1 MSLFFLYLMRVRWQ
15 FYFWYED
22 LKFERTYTYAIP
34 ISKEHA
40 TAFGL
45 PAEEFEAKV
54 TIEADE
60 EKHGQVSQRGIINIY
75 LPGDNKQTK
84 DLAYSLAVNFAEH
97 ITFSIGK
104 IKLDGSFISNELL
117 PETPEEEAAVG
128 ENRFSW
134 TMRIK
139 EVPERVAF
147 DSTSLQRLTNNP
159 LIKQFNQAN
168 NAASPIDRFIGL
180 FKILEDLYGGH
191 PIKPTLRASVEL
203 KQIAM
208 GHLQVEESGSM
219 RQITEAEFE
228 GLIDKL
234 ANTRHE
240 CAHLRSSTGFGIT
253 YGDARVQSEVEPLL
267 PALETLAYEAVQ
279 KRIV

>member
-1 MSLFFLYLMRVRWQ
+1 MRVRWQ

-22 LKFERTYTYAIP
+22 LKFERTYTFGIP

-40 TAFGL
+40 EAFEL
-45 PAEEFEAKV
+45 PAEVFEAKV

-60 EKHGQVSQRGIINIY
+60 EKHGHVTQRGIINIY
-75 LPGDNKQTK
+75 LPGDNEQTK
-84 DLAYSLAVNFAEH
+84 DLAYSLAINFAEH
-97 ITFSIGK
+97 ITFSMGK

-117 PETPEEEAAVG
+117 PETPEEEATVG
-128 ENRFSW
+128 ENRFGW
-134 TMRIK
+134 TVQIK

-147 DSTSLQRLTNNP
+147 DSASLQRLTNNP
-159 LIKQFNQAN
+159 LIKQFNEAN

-191 PIKPTLRASVEL
+191 PIKPALKVAAEL
-203 KQIAM
+203 KQIALE
-208 GHLQVEESGSM
+208 HLQIEDGGST

-240 CAHLRSSTGFGIT
+240 CAHLRSSIGFGIT
-253 YGDARVQSEVEPLL
+253 YGDARVQSDVEPLL
-267 PALETLAYEAVQ
+267 DALESLAFEAVQ
-279 KRIV
+279 KGIV

>member
-1 MSLFFLYLMRVRWQ
+1 MRVRWQ

-22 LKFERTYTYAIP
+22 FKFERTHTFGMQIT
-34 ISKEHA
+34 KEHA
-40 TAFGL
+40 EAFGL
-45 PAEEFEAKV
+45 PAEGFEAKV

-60 EKHGQVSQRGIINIY
+60 EKHGHVKQRGIINIY
-75 LPGDNKQTK
+75 LPGYPEQTK
-84 DLAYSLAVNFAEH
+84 DLAYSLAINFAEH

-117 PETPEEEAAVG
+117 PETPEEEEAVG
-128 ENRFSW
+128 EKRFGM
-134 TMRIK
+134 TVQIK

-147 DSTSLQRLTNNP
+147 DSASLQRLTNNP

-168 NAASPIDRFIGL
+168 DAASPIDRFIGL

-191 PIKPTLRASVEL
+191 PIKPALKAAAEL
-203 KQIAM
+203 KQIALE
-208 GHLQVEESGSM
+208 HLQIEDGGSP

-228 GLIDKL
+228 ELIDKL

-253 YGDARVQSEVEPLL
+253 YGDARVQSDVEPLIG
-267 PALETLAYEAVQ
+267 ALETLAYEAVK